1 MNQKIYDLIDH
12 IAWAAEYPAEVDL
25 LVGKSIQDYIG
36 EKGRELAD
44 LCEKYAEHLGER
56 WMLETENGSK
66 FYYWNLDEA
75 HEVGQNVSPD
85 FYVIHDLGK
94 DKDKS

>member
-25 LVGKSIQDYIG
+25 LVGKSTQDYIG

-44 LCEKYAEHLGER
+44 LCEKYSEHLG
-56 WMLETENGSK
+56 
-66 FYYWNLDEA
+66 
-75 HEVGQNVSPD
+75 
-85 FYVIHDLGK
+85 
-94 DKDKS
+94 